1 MFDKIIHTMKGYN
14 ISYEVL
20 ELNDNWKIIV
30 SSHGGHIYGPFSEG
44 CPEGIF
50 WMTDEVGDPE
60 AFGNMIASKTWN
72 TGGDRV
78 WIAPEIQ
85 FNIRERARFRE
96 TLKTPATIDPGNFK
110 LDRKQDVVSLCQAI
124 VLESRN
130 TVSGMIDIRF
140 RQQILKAP
148 NPLRKA
154 GDHMELMDGMEYCGF
169 EQIID
174 LSCSGDPGI
183 FAEGWDLLQIRPKGR
198 LYIPMYRV
206 SQGTDHYEAVGDM
219 ETIGD
224 NGIFLSITGTQRYKV
239 AYKSVYVTG
248 RFGYLADSDTEDSY
262 LIIKNFPNNPSCMY
276 SEEPPLQT
284 GDRGYSI
291 HIYNDDGNS
300 GGFAEME
307 CNLYTIG
314 QPTGLS
320 HASCRVSTWIFVGNR
335 KKLGGIAELLLGCNM
350 ETVIISNQF

>member
-1 MFDKIIHTMKGYN
+1 MFDEVINTLKCNN
-14 ISYEVL
+14 IPFEILTLSG
-20 ELNDNWKIIV
+20 DWKIIV
-30 SSHGGHIYGPFSEG
+30 SSHGGHIYGPFSAG

-50 WMTDEVGDPE
+50 WMSEGMSEPE
-60 AFGNMIASKTWN
+60 ASRNMIESKSWN

-96 TLKTPATIDPGNFK
+96 TLKTPVAIDPGGFR
-110 LDRKQDVVSLCQAI
+110 LARQEDIISLSQEI
-124 VLESRN
+124 GLSSHN
-130 TVSGMIDIRF
+130 TVNGMIDIRF
-140 RQQILKAP
+140 RQQILKAS

-154 GDHMELMDGMEYCGF
+154 DTYTKLMEGMEYCGF

-174 LSCSGDPGI
+174 LDCSGDPGI
-183 FAEGWDLLQIRPKGR
+183 FAEGWDLLQIKPEGR
-198 LYIPMYRV
+198 LYIPMYQV
-206 SQGTDHYEAVGDM
+206 SRGTDHYEAVGDM
-219 ETIGD
+219 EVIGN
-224 NGIFLSITGTQRYKV
+224 NGVFLNITGKQRYKI
-239 AYKSVYVTG
+239 AYKSVHVTG
-248 RFGYLADSDTEDSY
+248 RIGYLSDSDDEDSY

-276 SEEPPLQT
+276 SEEPPLQP
-284 GDRGYSI
+284 GNRGYSV

-320 HASCRVSTWIFVGNR
+320 CASCRVSTWIFAGNK
-335 KKLGGIAELLLGCNM
+335 KKLGEITALLLGCNM
-350 ETVIISNQF
+350 TV